1 MLLGMGLSALYG
13 EILALLIIDAF
24 LILAGFYMFNWMENK
39 TKKSGTISHY

>member
-1 MLLGMGLSALYG
+1 MGLSALYW